1 MTVEQLKKKYKELKK
16 WSNPEEAQKKAKAIY
31 GAIGILGVSP
41 LKDKK
46 YRIYNPIKKKYVDFG
61 QFNPPMEDYTKHKDK
76 KRRDAYRARALNIK
90 GNWKK
95 DPFSANNLSVFILW

>member
-41 LKDKK
+41 VKDKK

-61 QFNPPMEDYTKHKDK
+61 QMGYEDFTKHKNK
-76 KRRDAYRARALNIK
+76 KRRELYLQRSLNIK